1 MRRSFVASLVT
12 LVLIG
17 CSGAAEQPIVNQLF
31 TASRL
36 HDSTTLAGFS
46 MVELDPQKEGSV
58 LSFSI
63 TNVSPET
70 RKPLQLRSLAKAY
83 EDARA
88 EDAALNKQSNVT
100 PVATAG
106 REATLRD
113 VSRKVFDAKRKFA
126 NESAVAAISVADP
139 RNPVDLTKVDGE
151 LVSKEVTVDA
161 DLRLPS
167 GQSTKKTYTLTLQR
181 ALLKGPKG
189 DINGRWVITDLR

>member
-17 CSGAAEQPIVNQLF
+17 CSGAAEQPIVSQLF

-46 MVELDPQKEGSV
+46 MVEIDPQKVGSV
-58 LSFSI
+58 MSFTI
-63 TNVSPET
+63 TNVTPET
-70 RKPLQLRSLAKAY
+70 RRPLQLKSLAKAY
-83 EDARA
+83 DEAKA
-88 EDAALNKQSNVT
+88 
-100 PVATAG
+100 VATVG
-106 REATLRD
+106 RD
-113 VSRKVFDAKRKFA
+113 VSNNVFDAKRRFA

-151 LVSKEVTVDA
+151 LASKDVTVDA

-167 GQSTKKTYTLTLQR
+167 GQSTKKTYTLTMQR

-189 DINGRWVITDLR
+189 DITGRWVVTDLT